1 MIRGLEQLFMERGRE
16 MELFS
21 LQKQRTVPGGLKL
34 DDLYGPFQPKQFYDS
49 MILNVTASSNEIF
62 NQMVFI

>member
-1 MIRGLEQLFMERGRE
+1 MIRGLEQLFMKRGRE

-21 LQKQRTVPGGLKL
+21 LHKQRTMPEGLKL
-34 DDLYGPFQPKQFYDS
+34 DDLYGPFQPKQFYAS

>member
-1 MIRGLEQLFMERGRE
+1 MIRGLEQLFMKRGRE

-49 MILNVTASSNEIF
+49 MIHLQLQASLLSF
-62 NQMVFI
+62 LRRSC